1 MSRGADWH
9 RPNGVNVASPSSP
22 VDLDE
27 AEHPVAKKPRRADA
41 NAQDPDTD
49 SEDEV
54 EEPQSKRVRLNDY
67 EDEHDNYGHD
77 AEADDLFSPSDD
89 DAEAS
94 VSQPVDMLTLGGVE
108 PKIASLKAKD
118 STSPSK
124 ATFMDIYGRGSI
136 CREANQ
142 SRRDLDVAG
151 LGACDPGKSKPDGA
165 PWDFSKK
172 DDRKLARDLVRKLE
186 PDFIVGSPPC
196 TAYCAWSQH
205 MNYPKMDPGHVR
217 TLVEEGRMHLQFMVG
232 LYQLQ
237 LDVGRFFVHEHPAT
251 ALSLDKR
258 CIVKMPAHCDVHLVK
273 GQPVPTCTYDTWA

>member
-41 NAQDPDTD
+41 NAQDPDAD

-67 EDEHDNYGHD
+67 EDEHDDNGHD
-77 AEADDLFSPSDD
+77 ADADDLFSPSDD

-142 SRRDLDVAG
+142 RRRDLNVAG
-151 LGACDPGKSKPDGA
+151 LGG
-165 PWDFSKK
+165 
-172 DDRKLARDLVRKLE
+172 RDL
-186 PDFIVGSPPC
+186 
-196 TAYCAWSQH
+196 
-205 MNYPKMDPGHVR
+205 
-217 TLVEEGRMHLQFMVG
+217 
-232 LYQLQ
+232 
-237 LDVGRFFVHEHPAT
+237 
-251 ALSLDKR
+251 
-258 CIVKMPAHCDVHLVK
+258 
-273 GQPVPTCTYDTWA
+273 